1 MFDPIHVTNSQ
12 GGVKAVV
19 FTPEY
24 EIRPVGTIL
33 HGATVQ
39 YAEPGDIVLSSN
51 GVVRRVTEDGKLELI
66 QWKDVKVFPWVVDW
80 FEAPGLQLPSGMGWD
95 GKSTTASR
103 RREKKL
109 RDLLPGLKSSALDKI
124 LEYAEVTPRDM
135 MVMSWKLAIPIENGQ
150 RPQGTDNLSWGYIDL
165 DGISQWVGSFQG
177 IPLDAQQG
185 IFYASMV
192 KTHARNGT
200 FKRLTLKLF
209 KR

>member
-1 MFDPIHVTNSQ
+1 MFDPVHVTNCQ

-51 GVVRRVTEDGKLELI
+51 GVVRRVTEDGKLELT
-66 QWKDVKVFPWVVDW
+66 QGKDFNIFPWVVDW
-80 FEAPGLQLPSGMGWD
+80 FEAPGLQLPAGKGWD
-95 GKSTTASR
+95 GKSTIASR
-103 RREKKL
+103 RREKKI
-109 RDLLPGLKSSALDKI
+109 RDLFPGLKSSALDKI

-135 MVMSWKLAIPIENGQ
+135 MVMSWKLAIPIVNDQ

-165 DGISQWVGSFQG
+165 DGVSQWVGSFQG

-192 KTHARNGT
+192 KTEARRGS

>member
-39 YAEPGDIVLSSN
+39 YADPGDIVLSSN
-51 GVVRRVTEDGKLELI
+51 GVARRIMEDGKLQLI
-66 QWKDVKVFPWVVDW
+66 QGEDIKVFPWVAEW
-80 FEAPGLQLPSGMGWD
+80 FEAPGLQLPPGMGWD
-95 GKSTTASR
+95 GKTTIASR
-103 RREKKL
+103 RREKKI
-109 RDLLPGLKSSALDKI
+109 RDLLPGLKESTLVNI

-135 MVMSWKLAIPIENGQ
+135 MTMSWKLAIPIENGQ

-165 DGISQWVGSFQG
+165 DGVSQWVGSFQG